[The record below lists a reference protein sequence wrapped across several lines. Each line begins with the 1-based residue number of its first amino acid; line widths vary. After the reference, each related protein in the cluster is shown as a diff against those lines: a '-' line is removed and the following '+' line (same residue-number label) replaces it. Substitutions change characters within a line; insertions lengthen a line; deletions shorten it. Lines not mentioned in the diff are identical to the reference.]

1 MRTKRFF
8 TLALVWLVV
17 TCAVTYGQKPF
28 SAILAGASYI
38 PENVENDRQERLTLM
53 NGGTLKAFN
62 VVCGSSDNVK
72 EANKLC
78 KKLVS
83 KGYSAQV
90 TQNQEIG
97 KYRVI
102 AASFNDRDL
111 AVQARNKLRSA
122 YPDAWLLYNV
132 HPTMASSSSSSTPSL
147 LSNLTFEAPKK
158 IIRPTGEWVNIRT
171 APSTSAPKARI
182 PGTDFT
188 KGASKYDLLPV
199 EDENAG
205 WYRIGRNEWISKQ
218 VTRPA
223 LCKPITDAMLNR
235 FFGYSEGYDYWAEW
249 IITPV
254 ANSDFYLMY
263 LEAPM
268 TLYLGKLVGN
278 VFVFKYSV
286 ILDVAKYEE
295 KCRKNREI
303 GKLGGRPRKNQTDST
318 KTERLNKKPN
328 GLFDNQMVSEKPYPN
343 PNNNPNNNPKEDN
356 SKAKRFIKP
365 TLQEIE
371 QCIKEKGYNIDAGSF
386 YDYYEANGW
395 VQGQGKPIKNWKAA
409 LSTWNRRSEQFVSVF
424 QGNKNEKMESPSNGG
439 TFKTTL

>member
-235 FFGYSEGYDYWAEW
+235 FFGYSESYDDWAEW
-249 IITPV
+249 MITPV
-254 ANSDFYLMY
+254 AKSDFYLMY
-263 LEAPM
+263 AEAPM

-278 VFVFKYSV
+278 VFVFKYGV

-295 KCRKNREI
+295 PAESDRCKISKDLSDELPHISMEVGSKYLVKMKHGATYVSTLNFRLFDLKFVEYLFKEVIERNSI
-303 GKLGGRPRKNQTDST
+303 NMQYMTSDLLGGEFAN
-318 KTERLNKKPN
+318 
-328 GLFDNQMVSEKPYPN
+328 
-343 PNNNPNNNPKEDN
+343 
-356 SKAKRFIKP
+356 
-365 TLQEIE
+365 
-371 QCIKEKGYNIDAGSF
+371 
-386 YDYYEANGW
+386 YELG
-395 VQGQGKPIKNWKAA
+395 
-409 LSTWNRRSEQFVSVF
+409 
-424 QGNKNEKMESPSNGG
+424 
-439 TFKTTL
+439 

>member
-38 PENVENDRQERLTLM
+38 PENVENDPQERLTLM

-235 FFGYSEGYDYWAEW
+235 FFGYSESYDDWAEW
-249 IITPV
+249 MITPV
-254 ANSDFYLMY
+254 AKSDFYLMY
-263 LEAPM
+263 AEAPM

-278 VFVFKYSV
+278 VFVFKYGV

-295 KCRKNREI
+295 PAESDRCKISKDLSDELPHISMEVGSKYLVKMKHGATYVSTLNFRLFDLKFVEYLFKEVIERNSI
-303 GKLGGRPRKNQTDST
+303 NMQYMTSDLLGGEFAN
-318 KTERLNKKPN
+318 
-328 GLFDNQMVSEKPYPN
+328 
-343 PNNNPNNNPKEDN
+343 
-356 SKAKRFIKP
+356 
-365 TLQEIE
+365 
-371 QCIKEKGYNIDAGSF
+371 
-386 YDYYEANGW
+386 YELG
-395 VQGQGKPIKNWKAA
+395 
-409 LSTWNRRSEQFVSVF
+409 
-424 QGNKNEKMESPSNGG
+424 
-439 TFKTTL
+439 